1 MKKIEHEVLATI
13 PMAAGCC
20 DKSCHNGGG
29 GGI

>member
-1 MKKIEHEVLATI
+1 MKKIEREVLATI

-20 DKSCHNGGG
+20 GKSCHNGRG